1 MPIEETT
8 YDFLQDLIEKQKW
21 DKVAELLSELHTADI
36 AEIINTSPS
45 NIHKT
50 LFNILPQEAK
60 PDVLA
65 ELEHIAEADIIESLT
80 NGELSDI
87 VEEMSPD
94 DAADIIAE
102 LTDKR
107 SEEILNL
114 MEHEESKEVRR
125 LLTYKD
131 DTAGG
136 IMTTDVVAMQENQT
150 VQEAI
155 NELAYIDEEE
165 PFFFAY
171 IVDKQHKLIGYL
183 DIWELIRTKDRQ
195 QKLIN
200 VAHTDITSVD
210 VDTDQEEVARQFSK
224 YDLKTIPVV
233 DKDNH
238 LVGRITADDVMD
250 VIEEEAS
257 EDIFMLAGS
266 HDDEIE
272 SVSPF
277 TSCRLRLP
285 WLFLTLAGGFVTS
298 FLLNKFNILVT
309 GSAMALVAFVPIIL
323 GMGGNTGLQ
332 ASTLVVRS
340 IALGRFKNKN
350 IYKHIQ
356 KEILTGIMMGL
367 ICGLI
372 IAAWAYFI
380 IGNSPAAINTYKLA
394 GVVGI
399 ALCSAMI
406 FATLFGS
413 IVPIVLDKFN
423 IDPAIASGPFISSA
437 NDISALLIYF
447 GVTASLL
454 RMIL

>member
-1 MPIEETT
+1 
-8 YDFLQDLIEKQKW
+8 
-21 DKVAELLSELHTADI
+21 
-36 AEIINTSPS
+36 
-45 NIHKT
+45 
-50 LFNILPQEAK
+50 LPQEAK

-195 QKLIN
+195 QK
-200 VAHTDITSVD
+200 
-210 VDTDQEEVARQFSK
+210 Q
-224 YDLKTIPVV
+224 P
-233 DKDNH
+233 
-238 LVGRITADDVMD
+238 
-250 VIEEEAS
+250 
-257 EDIFMLAGS
+257 
-266 HDDEIE
+266 
-272 SVSPF
+272 
-277 TSCRLRLP
+277 SC
-285 WLFLTLAGGFVTS
+285 LTYYS
-298 FLLNKFNILVT
+298 
-309 GSAMALVAFVPIIL
+309 
-323 GMGGNTGLQ
+323 
-332 ASTLVVRS
+332 
-340 IALGRFKNKN
+340 
-350 IYKHIQ
+350 
-356 KEILTGIMMGL
+356 
-367 ICGLI
+367 
-372 IAAWAYFI
+372 
-380 IGNSPAAINTYKLA
+380 
-394 GVVGI
+394 
-399 ALCSAMI
+399 
-406 FATLFGS
+406 
-413 IVPIVLDKFN
+413 
-423 IDPAIASGPFISSA
+423 
-437 NDISALLIYF
+437 
-447 GVTASLL
+447 
-454 RMIL
+454 